1 MNTNNIAEP
10 ILDIINGLTFS
21 DKLSIASI
29 VSGLFFSIIVSA
41 YFFHLGIRAKRLVYN
56 VHSQVLYPS
65 KMSYFKGLKLSFKGK
80 PVQDFIIS
88 TIGIKNIGTEV
99 IENADFAKL
108 CPLCLKTEGL
118 LHIQETPDCYLDKI
132 TNPYND
138 IQLKQVD
145 ENTILIEFDYLGVGD
160 SFSITVMHS
169 GFIDISCKLKAGKQ
183 IESDVPVDRYED
195 AIKISRRMFLL
206 LPMIILFSVV
216 PVYLLDFSLP
226 LAFGVFIIGFIMIM
240 RIAYRFFHIPTTRK
254 YAR

>member
-1 MNTNNIAEP
+1 MNTNNIIEP

-29 VSGLFFSIIVSA
+29 VSGLFFLIILSA
-41 YFFHLGIRAKRLVYN
+41 YFFHLGIR
-56 VHSQVLYPS
+56 
-65 KMSYFKGLKLSFKGK
+65 
-80 PVQDFIIS
+80 DFIIS

-99 IENADFAKL
+99 IENTDFAKL
-108 CPLCLKTEGL
+108 CPLCLKTEGIF
-118 LHIQETPDCYLDKI
+118 HIQDTPDCCLDKI

-169 GFIDISCKLKAGKQ
+169 GFIDISCKLKSGKQ
-183 IESDVPVDRYED
+183 IESDVPVERYED
-195 AIKISRRMFLL
+195 AIKISKRMFLL
-206 LPMIILFSVV
+206 LPMTILFSVV